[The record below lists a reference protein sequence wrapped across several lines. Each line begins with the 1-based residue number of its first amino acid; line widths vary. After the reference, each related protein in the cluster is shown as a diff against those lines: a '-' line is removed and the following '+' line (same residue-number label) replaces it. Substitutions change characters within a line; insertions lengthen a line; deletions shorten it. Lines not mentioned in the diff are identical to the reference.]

1 MRSADLYQVV
11 VETSFTAAHRHDGT
25 LHGHDFKVLIT
36 VAASSLVD
44 DVVVDF
50 HALKHAADE
59 RLATLSHT
67 TLNDHAALGGVGPV
81 AIARWLHAE
90 LVQALSAVPGAPD
103 RRLATVEVWD
113 TDRTAGRY
121 AEAESAGAR

>member
-1 MRSADLYQVV
+1 MAAGDAGFYEVV

-36 VAASSLVD
+36 VAATSLAD

-59 RLATLSHT
+59 RLKRLSHS
-67 TLNDHAALGGVGPV
+67 TLNDHEELGGVGPV
-81 AIARWLHAE
+81 AVARWLYGE
-90 LVQALSAVPGAPD
+90 LQPALPRIPGAPD
-103 RRLATVEVWD
+103 RRLLKIEVWD
-113 TDRTAGRY
+113 TER
-121 AEAESAGAR
+121 SAGSYTSG